1 MAKSL
6 APDTVERVAGLG
18 ALALLS
24 VVLTAVWRGMPHWGE
39 LPITIWVHLAAMIV
53 VLVLTPLLL
62 WRRRG
67 TRAHRLLGWI
77 WAIAMLVSAADSV
90 LVKTVN
96 PGHFSPIHLLSVLVL
111 FAVPLAVFNARRHR
125 VAEHRRTMRALTI
138 GALLIAGFFT
148 FPFGRLLGRWLF
160 G

>member
-1 MAKSL
+1 M
-6 APDTVERVAGLG
+6 APDRVERAAGLG
-18 ALALLS
+18 ALVLLAF
-24 VVLTAVWRGMPHWGE
+24 VLAAMARGMPHWVQV
-39 LPITIWVHLAAMIV
+39 PATIWVHLAAMIV
-53 VLVLTPLLL
+53 VLALTPLLL

-67 TRAHRLLGWI
+67 TRAHRRLGWV
-77 WAIAMLVSAADSV
+77 WVIAMLVSAADSA

-111 FAVPLAVFNARRHR
+111 VSVPYAVFNARRHR
-125 VAEHRRTMRALTI
+125 VAAHRRTMRALTI

>member
-6 APDTVERVAGLG
+6 DPDTVERVAGLG
-18 ALALLS
+18 ALVLLS
-24 VVLTAVWRGMPHWGE
+24 VVVAAVWRGMPHWGE
-39 LPITIWVHLAAMIV
+39 LPITIWIHLAAMVV
-53 VLVLTPLLL
+53 VLVLTPVLL

-67 TRAHRLLGWI
+67 TRAHRQLGWI
-77 WAIAMLVSAADSV
+77 WSIAMLVSAADSV

-96 PGHFSPIHLLSVLVL
+96 PGHFSPIHLLSALVLVS
-111 FAVPLAVFNARRHR
+111 VPLAVFNARRHK
-125 VAEHRRTMRALTI
+125 VASHRRTMRALTI